1 MGKIADLFFGS
12 HIDDTGLILDAKR
25 AGDKAGQT
33 MGQRM
38 SGGIKSASVG
48 MFAGIGAAGALA
60 AFSSIDAA
68 ISGTIGFLNQ
78 AKDAALEEE
87 RSLARLDAAL
97 QANVKGWDGN
107 SDAIEKVLASRMR
120 LGFADDEQRDSLAK
134 LVAVTKDHNK
144 ALELQRIAMD
154 LARLR
159 GMDLSAAGE
168 LVGKVYGGNIGIL
181 SRYGIQLK
189 KGTTATEALAEI
201 QAMAAGQAE
210 AYAETNEGKLLAS
223 QIRVGEQMERIGA
236 RVLPG
241 FVAAMESGAD
251 AVENLSGVLDLL
263 DGKLPETEEGM
274 QGLIDI
280 INTLNPTAGNA
291 SSALDTASEAFNRIQ
306 EEERRAAAA
315 ARDAANAFD
324 DSSYDIAESSRAAG
338 FAIKEGF
345 GDASKDA
352 ARAVRTSARDIL
364 ASIQGLR
371 AGAEGDAQA
380 AAAALYDPII
390 LAIEEAETAEELRQV
405 KKRLRDQTITADE
418 RAELHK
424 RRQELGKTLI
434 EQNGLLLTYGTKA
447 EQISKTSAFLASGF
461 WAQAYEGAT
470 PEQAAALDAWRLTLQ
485 QRVAGMQ
492 EDSRT
497 GAEGVVDNYTGE
509 LESGRGAVN
518 RATINL
524 VSGSAGPFS
533 RAGQE
538 ARKHG
543 ETAGQKFADGIRSKT
558 YAVATASARLA
569 ATMSNYLKQSSPAKL
584 GPLSQGGGSEGWG
597 ATAIELLADGMFAH
611 VRDVTKAAS
620 AVAGGM
626 AAGFTPNVPRWSL
639 ASALALPTA
648 GAVPLSGG
656 VTTSPGTVIHNH
668 NVTVPITGLL
678 KARDSFE
685 VGDRLLRLQENG
697 VLDTPEEYS

>member
-78 AKDAALEEE
+78 AKDAALEVE

-497 GAEGVVDNYTGE
+497 GAEGVVD
-509 LESGRGAVN
+509 
-518 RATINL
+518 
-524 VSGSAGPFS
+524 
-533 RAGQE
+533 
-538 ARKHG
+538 KHG